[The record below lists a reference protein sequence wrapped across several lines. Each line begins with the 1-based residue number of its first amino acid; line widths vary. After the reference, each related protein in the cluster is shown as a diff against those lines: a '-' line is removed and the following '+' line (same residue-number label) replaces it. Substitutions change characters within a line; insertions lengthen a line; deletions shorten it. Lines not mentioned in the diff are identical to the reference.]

1 MFVVVGLVLLIAALV
16 VGVTGV
22 LTNADS
28 AHTLTNHFSVF
39 GFSAGGSTGT
49 LFLYGIVVGAIGIVG
64 LGLVLAGA
72 RRSSRRG
79 QDARRGLKQS
89 RRETAAAIQER
100 DDLVDQRN
108 AARTQGSTRPG
119 TGSQL

>member
-39 GFSAGGSTGT
+39 GGLGVSLMQTRHVHLGFQLLGGGRFYAWDTSEGFSNT
-49 LFLYGIVVGAIGIVG
+49 LFPAAGYV
-64 LGLVLAGA
+64 LGRFEGGF
-72 RRSSRRG
+72 RF
-79 QDARRGLKQS
+79 
-89 RRETAAAIQER
+89 
-100 DDLVDQRN
+100 
-108 AARTQGSTRPG
+108 
-119 TGSQL
+119 